1 MEKRTKKMIKKKIKS
16 IIAIICCF
24 AVCQTSVQAAV
35 TPWTNVNGVFY
46 NDKGQV
52 IKGALA
58 KGIDVSHHEGA
69 IDWSKVKQSDITFAI
84 IRCGYGNDDTTQ
96 DDRYFKENI
105 SGCKEKDITYGIYI
119 YSYATTKAMAKSEAS
134 HVLRLIKEADA
145 NPTMPI
151 YYDLEDKTQEN
162 LSKTKLGDIAE
173 TFANEITK
181 AGYKMGVYANLYW
194 WNNKLTDS
202 RFSKWDK
209 WVAQYNSECEYESK
223 YNIWQYTET
232 GAVDGISAKI
242 DVNILLSKECSIE
255 GHQYKIKSVINKAT
269 KTENGKATY
278 VCKVCGSEKTD
289 KIYKATSI
297 TLDKTSYTYNGKKKK
312 PAVKIKDSKGTKISD
327 KYYTV
332 QYNDNVK
339 PGKATVKVTLKD
351 AYQGSFTKT
360 FTIKPEKVKTVK
372 ISNKKSSSF
381 KAKWKKVKYAS
392 GYEIVY
398 ADNSKFKRSKKVT
411 VKNVS
416 SKTIKTITKGKKHYI
431 KIRAFK
437 KNGTK
442 KIYGPW
448 SSKKTVLK

>member
-1 MEKRTKKMIKKKIKS
+1 MIKKKIKS

-35 TPWTNVNGVFY
+35 MPWTNVNGVFY

-52 IKGALA
+52 IKGAIA

-69 IDWSKVKQSDITFAI
+69 IDWNKVKQSDITFAI
-84 IRCGYGNDDTTQ
+84 VRCGYGNDDVTQ
-96 DDRYFKENI
+96 DDKYFADNI
-105 SGCKEKDITYGIYI
+105 KGCKENEITYGIYI
-119 YSYATTKAMAKSEAS
+119 YSYATTTEMAKSEAN
-134 HVLRLIKEADA
+134 HVLRLLRETDA

-162 LSKTKLGDIAE
+162 LSKKKLGDIAE
-173 TFANEITK
+173 TFAGEINK
-181 AGYKMGVYANLYW
+181 AGYKVGVYASLYW

-202 RFSKWDK
+202 RFDKWDK
-209 WVAQYNSECEYESK
+209 WVAQYNSECAYANK

-242 DVNILLSKECSIE
+242 DVNILLSRECSIE
-255 GHQYKIKSVINKAT
+255 GHQYKIKSVIKKAT

-289 KIYKATSI
+289 KIYKATAI
-297 TLDKTSYTYNGKKKK
+297 TLDKTSYTYSGKNKK
-312 PAVKIKDSKGTKISD
+312 PGVKIKDSKGVKISE
-327 KYYTV
+327 KYYTI
-332 QYNDNVK
+332 QYKDNVK

-360 FTIKPEKVKTVK
+360 FTIKPEKVKK
-372 ISNKKSSSF
+372 IKVSNKKSSSF
-381 KAKWKKVKYAS
+381 KVKWKKVKYAS
-392 GYEIVY
+392 GYEILY
-398 ADNSKFKRSKKVT
+398 ADNRKLKKSKKVT
-411 VKNVS
+411 VKNIS
-416 SKTIKTITKGKKHYI
+416 TKTIRTITRGKKHYI

-437 KNGTK
+437 KSENK
-442 KIYGPW
+442 KIYSAW
-448 SSKKTVLK
+448 SSKKTV